1 METSTLGE
9 RYRLEA
15 RIGQGGMAEVYR
27 GVDTV
32 LNRTVAIKVLLPQFA
47 RDASFVARFRR
58 EAQAAARLNHPNI
71 VGVYDTGADG
81 DTQFIVME
89 FVEGRTLADVLSS
102 GKRPSTLQSV
112 ELAQKIAQAL
122 SVAHEQGIVHRDI
135 KPANVMVTR
144 EGKVKVM
151 DFGIA
156 RIQTVETAP
165 QTSSV
170 LGTPTYLSPEQ
181 AQGHGVDARSDIYS
195 LGVVLYEML
204 AGRPPFTGDSPVA
217 IAYKQVN
224 ETPEPP
230 GTLNADVTP
239 RLDAVVM
246 KALAKNPANRYQ
258 DAEALAADL
267 ERVKQGQEV
276 EATPLLVAG
285 GAAATQVI
293 ARPQAT
299 QVMPPAEPDEGGG
312 RMWLG
317 ILIGVLIVAILAGGG
332 YLLAQTLTGDDDGE
346 GPVSVEDVRTQTYE
360 EAKATLEGQGLV
372 VADPPLTQE
381 ADEVFPGCKRKDLS
395 PCEVIAQDLRNVEVA
410 PGTSITLTVAVPIQ
424 QVKVPGLVG
433 ATLSEANTLLSDAGL
448 DRGTVTEEASDDYE
462 PGEVI
467 SQDPVEGTRVDVGSA
482 VNVVIASG
490 PSSVVL
496 GDYTCTNFNKA
507 KKQVES
513 LGLVA
518 AFGGTAPRLPQ
529 CPNNQNFVTLQDP
542 GAGEE
547 VLTGSTVTLY
557 TGDEEPAPSPSE

>member
-1 METSTLGE
+1 MERSMLGD

-15 RIGQGGMAEVYR
+15 RIGAGGMAEVYR

-32 LNRTVAIKVLLPQFA
+32 LNRTVAIKILNAQFA

-81 DTQFIVME
+81 DTQYIVME
-89 FVEGRTLADVLSS
+89 FVEGRTLADVFSS
-102 GKRPSTLQSV
+102 GKRPSSMQSV
-112 ELAQKIAQAL
+112 ELAQRIAQAL
-122 SVAHEQGIVHRDI
+122 SVAHAQGIVHRDI

-156 RIQTVETAP
+156 RVQTLETAP

-181 AQGHGVDARSDIYS
+181 AQGQGVDGRSDIYS

-224 ETPEPP
+224 ETPSPP
-230 GTLNADVTP
+230 STLNPDVTP

-246 KALAKNPANRYQ
+246 KTLAKNPANRYQ
-258 DAEALAADL
+258 DADALAADL

-276 EATPLLVAG
+276 EATPLMVAG
-285 GAAATQVI
+285 GGDATQVI

-317 ILIGVLIVAILAGGG
+317 ILIGVLIVAILLGGG
-332 YLLAQTLTGDDDGE
+332 YLLAQTLTDDDG
-346 GPVSVEDVRTQTYE
+346 PNNVSVEDVRGSSYGD
-360 EAKATLEGQGLV
+360 AKARLEAQGLV
-372 VADPPLTQE
+372 VTDPPLTE
-381 ADEVFPGCKRKDLS
+381 ASEEVAEGCKRNDLL
-395 PCEVIAQDLRNVEVA
+395 PCEVLAQDIRGAEVA
-410 PGTSITLTVAVPIQ
+410 TGTSITLTVAVPIP
-424 QVKVPGLVG
+424 QVEVPELTGQPLAIAVSLLTEEGLI
-433 ATLSEANTLLSDAGL
+433 
-448 DRGTVTEEASDDYE
+448 RGEVTEQTSDEFD
-462 PGEVI
+462 PGVVI
-467 SQDPVEGTRVDVGSA
+467 SQDPPAGEKVEPGTLVDL
-482 VNVVIASG
+482 VVASG
-490 PSSVVL
+490 PTSITL
-496 GDYTCTNFNKA
+496 GDYTCMNLNKA
-507 KKQVES
+507 TKQVEG
-513 LGLVA
+513 LGLIAVV
-518 AFGGTAPRLPQ
+518 GGTAPRLPQ
-529 CPNNQNFVTLQDP
+529 CPNNQSFVTLQDP
-542 GAGEE
+542 GPGAE

-557 TGDEEPAPSPSE
+557 TGDEEPTASPSE